1 MTKRIYLI
9 VSSLAA
15 LICAVPAVSADA
27 PIGKDLKATIVLQ
40 GMPCDQV
47 VTSKRNTDS
56 DYMVTC
62 KDGNRYH
69 VFVDPH
75 GRVVVDKQAS
85 RSTATW
91 TNGLS

>member
-1 MTKRIYLI
+1 MTKRIDLI
-9 VSSLAA
+9 VPSLAA
-15 LICAVPAVSADA
+15 LICGLSALSADA

-62 KDGNRYH
+62 KNGSRYH
-69 VFVDPH
+69 VFVDGH
-75 GRVVVDKQAS
+75 GRVVVDKQA
-85 RSTATW
+85 
-91 TNGLS
+91 

>member
-1 MTKRIYLI
+1 MTKRIDLI
-9 VSSLAA
+9 VASLAG
-15 LICAVPAVSADA
+15 LICTVPALSADA

-62 KDGNRYH
+62 KNGNRYH
-69 VFVDPH
+69 VFVDAH
-75 GRVVVDKQAS
+75 GRVVVDKQA
-85 RSTATW
+85 
-91 TNGLS
+91 

>member
-1 MTKRIYLI
+1 MTKRVDLI
-9 VSSLAA
+9 VASLAG
-15 LICAVPAVSADA
+15 LICAAPALSADA

-62 KDGNRYH
+62 KNGNRYH
-69 VFVDPH
+69 VFVDAH
-75 GRVVVDKQAS
+75 GRVVVDKQA
-85 RSTATW
+85 
-91 TNGLS
+91 

>member
-1 MTKRIYLI
+1 MTKRIDLI
-9 VSSLAA
+9 VPSLAA
-15 LICAVPAVSADA
+15 LICGLPALSADA

-62 KDGNRYH
+62 KNGSRYH
-69 VFVDPH
+69 VFVDGH
-75 GRVVVDKQAS
+75 GRVVVDKQA
-85 RSTATW
+85 
-91 TNGLS
+91 